1 MIENPGET
9 PDFAISASLNKDV
22 PPAALVRG
30 HWAVRIDPE
39 SICKSRH
46 FSKGCHVSA
55 AAVATET
62 PPTASG

>member
-22 PPAALVRG
+22 PPAAMVRG

-39 SICKSRH
+39 STGANR
-46 FSKGCHVSA
+46 
-55 AAVATET
+55 ET
-62 PPTASG
+62 RAL